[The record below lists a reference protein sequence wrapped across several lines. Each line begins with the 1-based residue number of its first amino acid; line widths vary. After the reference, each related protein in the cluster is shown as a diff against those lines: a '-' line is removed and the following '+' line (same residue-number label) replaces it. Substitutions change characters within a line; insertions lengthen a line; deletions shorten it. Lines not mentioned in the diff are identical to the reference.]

1 MKIISFSSPTG
12 GGKTTLV
19 NALKERLPRACSL
32 HFDDYTFEGEVDDFA
47 AWVRDGA
54 DYHVWNLRP
63 LEEDIIRI
71 KEAGDF
77 DYLLL
82 DYPFARCHSHLNPYI
97 DCAIYINT
105 PLDVTLARQI
115 LRDFADTDADA
126 IRRHL
131 AHYLEAA
138 RPAYL
143 LMPEQVMPSAD
154 YVVDGTKKKEELA
167 EEVMQIIASV

>member
-1 MKIISFSSPTG
+1 MKIISITAPTG
-12 GGKTTLV
+12 GGKTTLAR
-19 NALKERLPRACSL
+19 ALRERLPRACSL

-47 AWVRDGA
+47 AWVRDDA

-71 KEAGDF
+71 KESGNF

-82 DYPFARCHSHLNPYI
+82 DYPFARCHKQLNSYI

-115 LRDFADTDADA
+115 LRDFADADANA

-131 AHYLEAA
+131 AHYLEVA

-143 LMPEQVMPSAD
+143 LMPEQVLPSAD
-154 YVVDGTKKKEELA
+154 HAVDGTKTVRELV
-167 EEVMQIIASV
+167 EEVLEILASI